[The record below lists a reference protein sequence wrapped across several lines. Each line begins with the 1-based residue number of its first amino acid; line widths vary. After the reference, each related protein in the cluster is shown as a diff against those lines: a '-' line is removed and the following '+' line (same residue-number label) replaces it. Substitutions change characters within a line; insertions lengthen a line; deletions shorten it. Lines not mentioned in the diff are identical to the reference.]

1 MTHPTLWIVAGPN
14 GAGKSTIV
22 SLLNDR
28 PLPVVNPDVIA
39 ASLTNRS
46 ETERHL
52 IAGRQALTEQGAFIK
67 ARQSFIVETT
77 FSGQA
82 GFRLLHKARDNG
94 FQVNLTYMA
103 LRTFQ
108 QSIGRVHTRVLDGG
122 HNVPVKDIVRR
133 FDRVSTNIN
142 AAVKRVDF
150 ASIVDNTGLRPKLV
164 ACIKNGQVVRKDSAL
179 SDWLIKRL
187 SLLQQS

>member
-46 ETERHL
+46 DAKRHL
-52 IAGRQALTEQGAFIK
+52 IAGRQALLEQGAFIK
-67 ARQSFIVETT
+67 TKQSFIVETT

-82 GFRLLHKARDNG
+82 GFRLLQKARDNG

-122 HNVPVKDIVRR
+122 HDVPIKDIVRR
-133 FDRVSTNIN
+133 FDRISVNID

-150 ASIVDNTGLRPKLV
+150 ASIIDNTGLRPKLM
-164 ACIKNGQVVRKDSAL
+164 ACIENGQVLRKDPAL

-187 SLLQQS
+187 SLLQ